1 VEASAADN
9 VTPPTTL
16 GVDRAML
23 ALAEAII
30 PGTSTIPAA
39 DDTTVREVMELIGR
53 ASPKLAKVWRTAH
66 RALDAGARL
75 RTGRPFHALSAARQQ
90 ALLRKWER
98 DPLFRAPLS
107 VVASVY
113 KIVHFDAPHVQRAL
127 GARPKPP
134 LPVTEPR
141 WTHQVHAGESW
152 TGGDVECEV
161 VVIGTGAGGAV
172 VGHELAARGH
182 AVVFVEEG
190 QLYHRHSFDGS
201 TVRAYERFYRP
212 AFAVGN
218 ASFPIFL
225 GRMVGGSTAV
235 NGGTA
240 FRTPSWVLDR
250 WCEETNSDALSPGR
264 MAPYFDRVE
273 AHLGVGP
280 SSVRHVGPIAELMQ
294 RGCDALGWKHGLL
307 LRNAPGCEASGFCHV
322 GCRSDARKSTNLSYV
337 PPALERGA
345 LLFTG
350 LRAEQVLLENGRA
363 TGIEGVAPNGNRVRV
378 RARAVILAG
387 GTISTPLL
395 LLRQG
400 LANSSGQVG
409 RNLTV
414 HPSALVNAIFDE
426 DVCGFDHIPQGYG
439 SEQFLE
445 EGLLLVAAQASHN
458 ALPATFPSTGQR
470 LMEPLAQLRHVAAV
484 GPLVADA
491 TRKGRVW
498 REVRGVPVARYTL
511 SPADI
516 AQLKR
521 GLDLSMQMLI
531 AAGARR
537 LYPGVMGMGALTPGQ
552 LDQFRKTELSAS
564 HFVMASY
571 HPLGTCHMGTDPRT
585 SVLGMD
591 HQAHDV
597 PGLFVVDGSSVRGPL
612 GVNPQLTIMAIAARA
627 ADQISPQLG

>member
-1 VEASAADN
+1 
-9 VTPPTTL
+9 
-16 GVDRAML
+16 
-23 ALAEAII
+23 
-30 PGTSTIPAA
+30 
-39 DDTTVREVMELIGR
+39 
-53 ASPKLAKVWRTAH
+53 
-66 RALDAGARL
+66 
-75 RTGRPFHALSAARQQ
+75 
-90 ALLRKWER
+90 
-98 DPLFRAPLS
+98 
-107 VVASVY
+107 
-113 KIVHFDAPHVQRAL
+113 
-127 GARPKPP
+127 
-134 LPVTEPR
+134 
-141 WTHQVHAGESW
+141 
-152 TGGDVECEV
+152 
-161 VVIGTGAGGAV
+161 

-212 AFAVGN
+212 AFALGN

-250 WCEETNSDALSPGR
+250 WCEETGSDALSTAR

-280 SSVRHVGPIAELMQ
+280 SSHRHVGPIGELMQ

-307 LRNAPGCEASGFCHV
+307 LRNAPGCEASGFCHL

-337 PPALERGA
+337 PPALEHGA
-345 LLFTG
+345 MLFTG
-350 LRAEQVLLENGRA
+350 LRAERVVVENGRA
-363 TGIEGVAPNGNRVRV
+363 TGLEGVAANGNRIRV

-387 GTISTPLL
+387 GTISTPLF

-414 HPSALVNAIFDE
+414 HPSALVNALFDE
-426 DVCGFDHIPQGYG
+426 ETNGFDHIPQGYG

-445 EGLLLVAAQASHN
+445 EGILLVAAQGTHN
-458 ALPATFPSTGQR
+458 VMPSTFPLVGHR
-470 LMEPLAQLRHVAAV
+470 LMEPLAQLRHVAGV
-484 GPLVADA
+484 GPLAADA
-491 TRKGRVW
+491 TREGRVW
-498 REVRGVPVARYTL
+498 REVRGVPLARYTM
-511 SPADI
+511 SPLDI
-516 AQLKR
+516 ARLKR
-521 GLDLSMQMLI
+521 GIDLSMQMLI

-537 LYPGVMGMGALTPGQ
+537 LYPGVAGVGALVPGQ
-552 LDQFRKTELSAS
+552 LDEFRKRELSPS
-564 HFVMASY
+564 DLVMASY
-571 HPLGTCHMGTDPRT
+571 HPLGTCQMGTDPRT
-585 SVLGMD
+585 SVVGLD

-597 PGLFVVDGSSVRGPL
+597 PGLFVVDGSAVRGPL